1 MPSDAVSGCLTR
13 DFSKPQLGEFMNRR
27 NPVLLV
33 LLLLAL
39 ASVAPVSAQAWIEYA
54 VTGPVSLENREED
67 VVMCGL
73 TDEAFLVHTLGAW
86 NISIETDNRN
96 PGEHAATFMV
106 AAPDSIAELQSPSV
120 DDRLRGDGTVT
131 IEDGGMGQYGFPR
144 VTVTYEAVSLTS
156 GQGKTIGIK
165 GKFVCDVM

>member
-1 MPSDAVSGCLTR
+1 MR
-13 DFSKPQLGEFMNRR
+13 
-27 NPVLLV
+27 
-33 LLLLAL
+33 
-39 ASVAPVSAQAWIEYA
+39 AQSWIEYA
-54 VTGPVSLENREED
+54 VTGPVSLENREEE

-73 TDEAFLVHTLGAW
+73 TDEAFLVHTLGEW
-86 NISIETDNRN
+86 NISIETDNKN

-106 AAPDSIAELQSPSV
+106 ASPDSIAALYVPSV
-120 DDRLRGDGTVT
+120 DDRLRGEGTVT

>member
-1 MPSDAVSGCLTR
+1 
-13 DFSKPQLGEFMNRR
+13 MNRSKS
-27 NPVLLV
+27 V
-33 LLLLAL
+33 LLLLFLFAI

-54 VTGPVSLENREED
+54 VTGAVSLENREED

-73 TDEAFLVHTLGAW
+73 TDEAFLVHTLGTW
-86 NISIETDNRN
+86 NVSIETDNKD

-106 AAPDSIAELQSPSV
+106 AAPNSIAELQSPSV
-120 DDRLRGDGTVT
+120 DDRLRGDGSVV

-156 GQGKTIGIK
+156 GQGKTIGIS
-165 GKFVCDVM
+165 GKLVCDVM

>member
-1 MPSDAVSGCLTR
+1 MHLSRS
-13 DFSKPQLGEFMNRR
+13 
-27 NPVLLV
+27 V
-33 LLLLAL
+33 LLLSFLCVF
-39 ASVAPVSAQAWIEYA
+39 ASVSPAAAQAWIEYA

-86 NISIETDNRN
+86 NISIEADNKN

-120 DDRLRGDGTVT
+120 DDRLRGDGTIT